1 MSSNIAQGNDDR
13 GRADDQEGTVA
24 VDDTTS
30 RYRVEREKSLLNNA
44 DNKGRLNDQITTRRY
59 GTAPHNFKR
68 DAEACVPNDM
78 KIMQQRT

>member
-1 MSSNIAQGNDDR
+1 MRIVVEPTINKVPIPWTIQR
-13 GRADDQEGTVA
+13 HGTRL
-24 VDDTTS
+24 S
-30 RYRVEREKSLLNNA
+30 EKKSLLRNA